1 VTTASESTATSTN
14 PCAPL
19 VSCDEPV
26 GYSEHMS
33 SLSIAL
39 TVCAIVAAFSLF
51 MWLLETVRTAREQQV
66 REQYIAS
73 RARLYRR

>member
-1 VTTASESTATSTN
+1 
-14 PCAPL
+14 
-19 VSCDEPV
+19 
-26 GYSEHMS
+26 MS